1 MQLRLA
7 RSSSLHALLSE
18 LLLETVEQGAAG
30 PGLRTQLLTK
40 LAVLLEAGFRGLP
53 GARDV
58 RLPHFRVELRGSG
71 GVFRRL
77 RW

>member
-7 RSSSLHALLSE
+7 RGSSLRALLSE
-18 LLLETVEQGAAG
+18 LLLETVEEGAAG

-58 RLPHFRVELRGSG
+58 RLPHLRVELRGRG